1 MNLGRREQLLILLLA
16 VAVAFGLGAK
26 YTLYRQIPVSQP
38 AVEKSDTPPQ
48 IRVHVSGAVYRPG
61 VYLLPQGSR
70 VIDAV
75 EKAGASTD
83 ADLDAMNLAQF
94 LEDGRKVPVP
104 QKIKTEGQLLPDSSN
119 PFVAPVPR
127 AGPATVNG
135 GTGTGV
141 VARVNIN
148 TADSAALDTLP
159 GVGPA
164 TAQKIIEYRTANGQF
179 ASVDDL
185 INVTGIGEKK
195 LEQLRDYVFI
205 Q

>member
-1 MNLGRREQLLILLLA
+1 MNLGRREQLLILFLA

-26 YTLYRQIPVSQP
+26 YALYRQVPISQP
-38 AVEKSDTPPQ
+38 AVEKSDNPPG
-48 IRVHVSGAVYRPG
+48 IRVHVSGAVYHPG

-75 EKAGASTD
+75 EKAGAYPN
-83 ADLDAMNLAQF
+83 ADLDSMNLAQL

-104 QKIKTEGQLLPDSSN
+104 EKLQTGAEISTGSPN
-119 PFVAPVPR
+119 PFAAPVAR
-127 AGPATVNG
+127 NGSTAVNAGAG
-135 GTGTGV
+135 ASIG
-141 VARVNIN
+141 AKVNIN

-179 ASVDDL
+179 TSVDDL
-185 INVTGIGEKK
+185 INVPGIGEKK
-195 LEQLRDYVFI
+195 LENLRDYVCT